1 MEPVLK
7 VKHLPNFCAQAL
19 AAVGE
24 GGRKS
29 LDVGY
34 GENLFLFFSRFNSLF
49 FGFLL
54 PLCLLC
60 NKLDNLVQVNVLNS
74 SVSMD

>member
-34 GENLFLFFSRFNSLF
+34 GENLFLALILSFLAFYYLF
-49 FGFLL
+49 VCCATNWIILFR
-54 PLCLLC
+54 
-60 NKLDNLVQVNVLNS
+60 
-74 SVSMD
+74 

>member
-7 VKHLPNFCAQAL
+7 EKHLPNFCAQAL

-34 GENLFLFFSRFNSLF
+34 GENLFLFFLTLILSFLAFYYLF
-49 FGFLL
+49 VCCATNWIILFR
-54 PLCLLC
+54 
-60 NKLDNLVQVNVLNS
+60 
-74 SVSMD
+74 

>member
-34 GENLFLFFSRFNSLF
+34 GENLFLFFFSLLFSLF
-49 FGFLL
+49 WLFITSLFV
-54 PLCLLC
+54 
-60 NKLDNLVQVNVLNS
+60 VQQIG
-74 SVSMD
+74 